1 MDRYCALVLV
11 NIINSCKDEDLLE
24 TKINKNRKRE
34 LQVTKPI
41 LFLMSACVIFDYA
54 RRNFL

>member
-11 NIINSCKDEDLLE
+11 NIINSCKGEELLE

-34 LQVTKPI
+34 LQVKNV
-41 LFLMSACVIFDYA
+41 FCF
-54 RRNFL
+54 